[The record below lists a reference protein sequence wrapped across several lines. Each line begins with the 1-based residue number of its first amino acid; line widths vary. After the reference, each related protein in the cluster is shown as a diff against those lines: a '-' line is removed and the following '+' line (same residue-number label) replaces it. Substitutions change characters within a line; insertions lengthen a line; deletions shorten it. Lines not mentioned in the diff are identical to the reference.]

1 MGQASTL
8 RLAELTGALAHS
20 LDGSNSFRWNYPH
33 VMGLSPTSTAGLGS
47 GVTLTYSFLEQAPP
61 DQQAVPGFAPL
72 PQSYRSATRAVLEQ
86 LSRIAQVTFVEI
98 EGNRGQL
105 RYGLHPQPTAA
116 GYASPASYRVS
127 TQAGLVINLEEMA
140 EGGDVWLNSNVSYDT
155 PALKAGGKGFQTL
168 LHETLH
174 SLGLKHPFE
183 GTQLLEPVDDHWLT
197 TVMSYTPPED
207 NKRIQ
212 VSGDPVTGWSWT
224 LEELSMGTPML
235 GDIAALQALY
245 GPNRST
251 GAGNSTYRWEL
262 DAIRRETLWDGS
274 GKDTID
280 ASNQTEPCRI
290 DLREGSLSSIG
301 VRTDPAAIAAL
312 HRVPANFPLEHLPT
326 GLYTGTNNLS
336 IAFGCLIEHA
346 NGGLADDVLIG
357 NALGNNLS
365 GGPGADTLTGGAG
378 KDSFVLKRLSDS
390 LISAPDRI
398 TDYGSGDRIDA
409 PGGQRRP
416 DGGQWS
422 KPVELKQLNAT
433 TLAGMALAPNGLR
446 AFKLAGKDSVYL
458 LIGDQK
464 PGFQPDRDAVVEL
477 SGLADSAIGGIQVI

>member
-1 MGQASTL
+1 M
-8 RLAELTGALAHS
+8 
-20 LDGSNSFRWNYPH
+20 
-33 VMGLSPTSTAGLGS
+33 
-47 GVTLTYSFLEQAPP
+47 
-61 DQQAVPGFAPL
+61 
-72 PQSYRSATRAVLEQ
+72 
-86 LSRIAQVTFVEI
+86 TFVEI

-197 TVMSYTPPED
+197 TVMSYTPPEE

-336 IAFGCLIEHA
+336 IAFGCLIEQA

-365 GGPGADTLTGGAG
+365 GGHGLRLRAHQFRRWRCFRGDHPRHQRSVGTARGSPGPGGCPHRLHPRSNQAAEVGKASSKRFQASLCPSPQCSAAGDALPTAHAEACRRPRPVLTPAGSPGPAVKSLESHRWRCPRARKVPPPRPCPVENQASDRRSAG
-378 KDSFVLKRLSDS
+378 KHCLS
-390 LISAPDRI
+390 LPA
-398 TDYGSGDRIDA
+398 
-409 PGGQRRP
+409 
-416 DGGQWS
+416 
-422 KPVELKQLNAT
+422 
-433 TLAGMALAPNGLR
+433 
-446 AFKLAGKDSVYL
+446 
-458 LIGDQK
+458 
-464 PGFQPDRDAVVEL
+464 
-477 SGLADSAIGGIQVI
+477 